1 MARLDVIIVDATGNK
16 EQKVGL
22 PDDVRCGVIMVKLVE
37 KINLPSLG
45 PDGNPISY
53 KFIHKVTGKQ
63 LLETQTLAEAGIK
76 SGDVLRLQP
85 EITAGAGELNKQTR
99 RTGVW
104 KTILSVCLV
113 LLLAFSLFA
122 CGKSTSGEKDADAQD
137 AMLSESAQNVSEAE
151 KETEAPTEAEE
162 VDPYVTSIDLTTQ
175 AGNLQYVKFEPAADG
190 LITPYSGSEQSF
202 EFSYVFSFAFKN
214 FSAKPSQ
221 CQDAFRI
228 QFFQNGVE
236 LDGNYSYSSKGGKQ
250 YDLVGAYFNNAM
262 KDGTVTFGKIVV
274 GTDDS
279 PITIMVSEK
288 GNSDNYQM
296 QEVSLTDTVDKQET
310 DTKTAESPTV
320 SEEKIDEALQGVWNL
335 SGQGT
340 FTFLDGDF
348 SLFITEA
355 NQTLS
360 GTYSVNLEESQIDAT
375 VSASDGN
382 VNIHFPFTFEN
393 GVLTLKN
400 NQGEALV
407 KQ

>member
-85 EITAGAGELNKQTR
+85 EITAGAGKPNNTNR
-99 RTGVW
+99 RTGVL
-104 KTILSVCLV
+104 KKILSASLV
-113 LLLAFSLFA
+113 LLLSLSLFA
-122 CGKSTSGEKDADAQD
+122 CGKSTPADENADSQD
-137 AMLSESAQNVSEAE
+137 TTLTENTQNVSESN
-151 KETEAPTEAEE
+151 KETQAPTEAQE

-175 AGNLQYVKFEPAADG
+175 AGNLKYVKFEPAADG

-214 FSAKPSQ
+214 FNAKPSQ

-236 LDGNYSYSSKGGKQ
+236 LEDNFSYSSKGGKQ
-250 YDLVGAYFNNAM
+250 YELVGAYFNNAM
-262 KDGTVTFGKIVV
+262 KDGTVIFGKIVV

-288 GNSDNYQM
+288 GNNDNYQM
-296 QEVSLTDTVDKQET
+296 QEVSLTGAVDKQET
-310 DTKTAESPTV
+310 DTKTDSPAV
-320 SEEKIDEALQGVWNL
+320 SEAEIDKALQGVWDL

-348 SLFITEA
+348 SLTINNA

-360 GTYSVNLEESQIDAT
+360 GTYAVNLDESKVDAT
-375 VSASDGN
+375 VTASDGN
-382 VNIHFPFTFEN
+382 VIIHFPFTYTD

-400 NQGEALV
+400 NQGEDLV

>member
-85 EITAGAGELNKQTR
+85 EITAGAGDPNKTNR
-99 RTGVW
+99 RIGVW
-104 KTILSVCLV
+104 KKIMSVSLV
-113 LLLAFSLFA
+113 LLLSLSLFA
-122 CGKSTSGEKDADAQD
+122 CSKSTPEEKNAGPQD
-137 AMLSESAQNVSEAE
+137 TMLTESAQNVTEAD
-151 KETEAPTEAEE
+151 KETQAPTQAQEA
-162 VDPYVTSIDLTTQ
+162 DPYVTSIDLTTQ
-175 AGNLQYVKFEPAADG
+175 AGNLKYVKFEPAAEG

-214 FSAKPSQ
+214 FNAKPSQ
-221 CQDAFRI
+221 CQDAFQI

-236 LDGNYSYSSKGGKQ
+236 LDDNYPYSSKGGKQ
-250 YDLVGAYFNNAM
+250 YELVGAYFNNAM

-288 GNSDNYQM
+288 GNNDNYQM
-296 QEVSLTDTVDKQET
+296 QEVSLTDNVDKQET
-310 DTKTAESPTV
+310 DAKTDSPAV

-348 SLFITEA
+348 SLFINEA

-360 GTYSVNLEESQIDAT
+360 GTYSVNLDDSKVDAT
-375 VSASDGN
+375 VSASDGQ
-382 VNIHFPFTFEN
+382 VNIHFPFTYEN

>member
-37 KINLPSLG
+37 KINLPSVG

-85 EITAGAGELNKQTR
+85 EITAGAAEPHAANR
-99 RTGVW
+99 NPCVW
-104 KTILSVCLV
+104 KMVLSLGLVV
-113 LLLAFSLFA
+113 LLSLSLLA
-122 CGKSTSGEKDADAQD
+122 CGKSAQGESSTDPQE
-137 AMLSESAQNVSEAE
+137 AMLTEGTQDTSEAE
-151 KETEAPTEAEE
+151 QDSQSTTEAQEA
-162 VDPYVTSIDLTTQ
+162 DPYVTSIDLTTQ
-175 AGNLQYVKFEPAADG
+175 AGNIKYVKFEPAAEG
-190 LITPYSGSEQSF
+190 LITPYSGSDQSF
-202 EFSYVFSFAFKN
+202 EFAYVFSFAFKN
-214 FSAKPSQ
+214 YVAKPSQ
-221 CQDAFRI
+221 CQEAFQI

-236 LDGNYSYSSKGGKQ
+236 LEGNYPYSSKGGKQ
-250 YDLVGAYFNNAM
+250 YELVGAYFNSAM

-296 QEVSLTDTVDKQET
+296 QEVSRTGKVDKQEADAKT
-310 DTKTAESPTV
+310 DTPAV
-320 SEEKIDEALQGVWNL
+320 SEAEIDQALQGVWDL

-340 FTFLDGDF
+340 FSFLDGEF
-348 SLFITEA
+348 SLFVNA
-355 NQTLS
+355 NNQTLS
-360 GTYSVNLEESQIDAT
+360 GTYSVNIDESKVDAT

-382 VNIHFPFTFEN
+382 VIIHFPFTYKD

-400 NQGEALV
+400 NQGEDLV

>member
-85 EITAGAGELNKQTR
+85 EITAGAGDPNKTNR
-99 RTGVW
+99 RIGVW
-104 KTILSVCLV
+104 KKIMSVSLV
-113 LLLAFSLFA
+113 LLLSLSLFA
-122 CGKSTSGEKDADAQD
+122 CSKSTPEEKNAGPQD
-137 AMLSESAQNVSEAE
+137 TMLTESAQNVTEAD
-151 KETEAPTEAEE
+151 KETQAPTQAQEA
-162 VDPYVTSIDLTTQ
+162 DPYVTSIDLTTQ
-175 AGNLQYVKFEPAADG
+175 AGNLKYVKFEPAAEG

-214 FSAKPSQ
+214 FNAKPSQ
-221 CQDAFRI
+221 CQDAFQI

-236 LDGNYSYSSKGGKQ
+236 LDDNYPYSSKGGKQ
-250 YDLVGAYFNNAM
+250 YELVGAYFNNAM

-288 GNSDNYQM
+288 GNNDNYQM
-296 QEVSLTDTVDKQET
+296 QEVSLTDNVDKQET
-310 DTKTAESPTV
+310 DAKTDSPAV
-320 SEEKIDEALQGVWNL
+320 SEEKVDEALQGVWNL

-348 SLFITEA
+348 SLFINEA

-360 GTYSVNLEESQIDAT
+360 GTYSVNLDDSKVDAT
-375 VSASDGN
+375 VSASDGQ
-382 VNIHFPFTFEN
+382 VNIHFPFTYEN

>member
-37 KINLPSLG
+37 KINLPSVG

-85 EITAGAGELNKQTR
+85 EITAGAAEPHAANR
-99 RTGVW
+99 NPSVW
-104 KTILSVCLV
+104 KMVLSLGLV
-113 LLLAFSLFA
+113 LLLSLSLLA
-122 CGKSTSGEKDADAQD
+122 CGKSAQGESSTDPQE
-137 AMLSESAQNVSEAE
+137 AMLTEGTQDTSEAE
-151 KETEAPTEAEE
+151 QDSQSTTEAQEA
-162 VDPYVTSIDLTTQ
+162 DPYVTSIDLTTQ
-175 AGNLQYVKFEPAADG
+175 AGNIKYVKFEPAAEG
-190 LITPYSGSEQSF
+190 LITPYSGSDQSF
-202 EFSYVFSFAFKN
+202 EFAYVFSFAFKN
-214 FSAKPSQ
+214 YVAKPSQ
-221 CQDAFRI
+221 CQEAFQI

-236 LDGNYSYSSKGGKQ
+236 LEGNYPYSSKGGKQ
-250 YDLVGAYFNNAM
+250 YELVGAYFNSAM

-296 QEVSLTDTVDKQET
+296 QEVSLTGNVDKEEADAKT
-310 DTKTAESPTV
+310 DTPAV
-320 SEEKIDEALQGVWNL
+320 SEAEIDQALQGVWDL

-340 FTFLDGDF
+340 FSFLDGEF
-348 SLFITEA
+348 SLFVNA
-355 NQTLS
+355 NNQTLS
-360 GTYSVNLEESQIDAT
+360 GTYSVNIDESKVDAT

-382 VNIHFPFTFEN
+382 VIIHFPFTYKD

-400 NQGEALV
+400 NQGEDLV

>member
-16 EQKVGL
+16 EQRVGL

-53 KFIHKVTGKQ
+53 KFIQKVTGKQ

-85 EITAGAGELNKQTR
+85 EITAGAGEPDGTNR

-104 KTILSVCLV
+104 KKMLSVGFV
-113 LLLAFSLFA
+113 LLLSLSLFA
-122 CGKSTSGEKDADAQD
+122 CGKSAQEK
-137 AMLSESAQNVSEAE
+137 SALLTENTQITSEAD
-151 KETEAPTEAEE
+151 KETEATEAPTEVNEA
-162 VDPYVTSIDLTTQ
+162 DPYVTSIDLTTQ
-175 AGNLQYVKFEPAADG
+175 AGNIKYLKFEPAADG
-190 LITPYSGSEQSF
+190 LIDPYEDSEQSF

-214 FSAKPSQ
+214 FSTKPSQ
-221 CQDAFRI
+221 CQNAFRI

-236 LDGNYSYSSKGGKQ
+236 LEDNYPYSSKGGKQ
-250 YDLVGAYFNNAM
+250 YELVGAFFNNAM

-279 PITIMVSEK
+279 PITIMVSEN
-288 GNSDNYQM
+288 GNDDIYQM
-296 QEVSLTDTVDKQET
+296 QEVSLTGNVNKQEPTERT
-310 DTKTAESPTV
+310 DNSTV
-320 SEEKIDEALQGVWNL
+320 SEVEIDKELQGVWDL

-340 FTFLDGDF
+340 FSFLDGDF
-348 SLFITEA
+348 SLFISES
-355 NQTLS
+355 NQTLN
-360 GTYSVNLEESQIDAT
+360 GTYSVNLDESVVDAT

-382 VNIHFPFTFEN
+382 VIIHFPFTYEN
-393 GVLTLKN
+393 GVLTLEN
-400 NQGEALV
+400 NQGEKLE

>member
-85 EITAGAGELNKQTR
+85 EITAGAGDPNKTNR
-99 RTGVW
+99 RIGVW
-104 KTILSVCLV
+104 KKILSVSLV
-113 LLLAFSLFA
+113 LLLSLSLFA
-122 CGKSTSGEKDADAQD
+122 CSKSTPEEKNAEPQD
-137 AMLSESAQNVSEAE
+137 TTLTESAQNGTEAD
-151 KETEAPTEAEE
+151 KETQAPTQAQEA
-162 VDPYVTSIDLTTQ
+162 DPYVTSIDLTTQ
-175 AGNLQYVKFEPAADG
+175 AGNLKYVKFEPAADG

-214 FSAKPSQ
+214 FNAKPSQ
-221 CQDAFRI
+221 CQDAFQI

-236 LDGNYSYSSKGGKQ
+236 LDDNYPYSSKGGKQ
-250 YDLVGAYFNNAM
+250 YELVGAYFNNAM

-288 GNSDNYQM
+288 GNNDNYQM
-296 QEVSLTDTVDKQET
+296 QEVSLTDNVDKQET
-310 DTKTAESPTV
+310 DAKTDSPAV

-348 SLFITEA
+348 SLFINEA

-360 GTYSVNLEESQIDAT
+360 GTYSVNLDDSKVDAT
-375 VSASDGN
+375 VSASDGQ
-382 VNIHFPFTFEN
+382 VNIHFPFTYEN

>member
-85 EITAGAGELNKQTR
+85 EITAGAGEPNGTTR
-99 RTGVW
+99 KTGVW
-104 KTILSVCLV
+104 KRILSVGLV
-113 LLLAFSLFA
+113 LLLSLSLFA
-122 CGKSTSGEKDADAQD
+122 CGKSAQGEKDADPQGE
-137 AMLSESAQNVSEAE
+137 MLTEDTQIISEAD
-151 KETEAPTEAEE
+151 KGTEAPTEANE
-162 VDPYVTSIDLTTQ
+162 VDPYVSSIDFTTQ
-175 AGNLQYVKFEPAADG
+175 AGNLKYIKFEPAADG
-190 LITPYSGSEQSF
+190 LITPYSGSDQSF

-214 FSAKPSQ
+214 FAAKPSQ
-221 CQDAFRI
+221 CQNAFQI

-236 LDGNYSYSSKGGKQ
+236 LDDNYPYSSKGGKQ
-250 YDLVGAYFNNAM
+250 YELVGAYFNNAM

-279 PITIMVSEK
+279 PITIMVSEN
-288 GNSDNYQM
+288 GNDDNYQM
-296 QEVSLTDTVDKQET
+296 QEVSLTGNVDKQEP
-310 DTKTAESPTV
+310 AERTNVSAA
-320 SEEKIDEALQGVWNL
+320 SEEEIDKALQGVWDL

-340 FTFLDGDF
+340 FSFLDGDF
-348 SLFITEA
+348 SLFISQN

-360 GTYSVNLEESQIDAT
+360 GTYSINLDESKVDAT
-375 VSASDGN
+375 VAASDGN
-382 VNIHFPFTFEN
+382 VIIHFPFTYED

-400 NQGEALV
+400 NQGKALE

>member
-85 EITAGAGELNKQTR
+85 EITAGAGDPNKTNR
-99 RTGVW
+99 RIGVW
-104 KTILSVCLV
+104 KKIMSVSLV
-113 LLLAFSLFA
+113 LLLSLSLFA
-122 CGKSTSGEKDADAQD
+122 CSKSTPEEKNAGPQD
-137 AMLSESAQNVSEAE
+137 TMLTESAQNVTEAD
-151 KETEAPTEAEE
+151 KETQAPTQAQEA
-162 VDPYVTSIDLTTQ
+162 DPYVTSIDLTTQ
-175 AGNLQYVKFEPAADG
+175 AGNLKYVKFEPAAEG

-214 FSAKPSQ
+214 FNAKPSQ
-221 CQDAFRI
+221 CQDAFQI

-236 LDGNYSYSSKGGKQ
+236 LDDNYPYSSKGGKQ
-250 YDLVGAYFNNAM
+250 YELVSAYFNNAM

-288 GNSDNYQM
+288 GNNDNYQM
-296 QEVSLTDTVDKQET
+296 QEVSLTDNVDKQET
-310 DTKTAESPTV
+310 DAKTDSPAV
-320 SEEKIDEALQGVWNL
+320 SEEKVDEALQGVWNL

-348 SLFITEA
+348 SLFINEA

-360 GTYSVNLEESQIDAT
+360 GTYSVNLDDSKVDAT
-375 VSASDGN
+375 VSASDGQ
-382 VNIHFPFTFEN
+382 VNIHFPFTYEN